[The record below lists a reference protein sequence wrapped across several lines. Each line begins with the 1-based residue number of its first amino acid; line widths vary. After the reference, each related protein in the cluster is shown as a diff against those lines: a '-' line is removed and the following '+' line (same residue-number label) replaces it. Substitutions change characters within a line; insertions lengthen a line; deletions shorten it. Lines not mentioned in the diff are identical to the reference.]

1 MPDFVTYIVAL
12 PLAGALVNIIV
23 GWKLPRRLVELIA
36 CASVA
41 GSFVFALKA
50 LNYMDTEVVV
60 HAFGW
65 VEFAGFS
72 APAGL
77 RLDALSGTM
86 ALMVTGVST
95 LIHVYSA
102 GYMKDDEGYARFFAL
117 LNLFVFSM
125 LVLVLASNLPLLYLG
140 WEGVGFCSYAL
151 IGFWYKDPANADAG
165 RKAFVVTRVGDV
177 ALGLAV
183 IWLFYFAGTTDIS
196 LINKSAASLPA
207 GTATIIGLL
216 LLFGASGK
224 SAQLPLSTWLPDA
237 MAGPTPVSALIH
249 AATMVTAGV
258 YLLMRLFPV
267 LSASET
273 ALMATAV
280 VGTITAFYAA
290 TAALFQRD
298 LKKILAYSTMS
309 QIGYMFMGVGAGA
322 VTGALF
328 HLFTHAF
335 FKALL
340 FMGAGCILH
349 ALRGERDVFRM
360 GGLMYRMPVVFW
372 SFLAGAL
379 ALCAAPGTA
388 GYFSKDEILI
398 STISHGG
405 PIYTPLWALGEL
417 TALITTLYI
426 FRAVFLVFAGDAKTK
441 PVKVPWVMTAM
452 LVPLALLSLA
462 GGVINAPGSWGG
474 SQTLAGFLVSHGI
487 AAAHDIAENPLL
499 TALSVLVPIS
509 GAAIAYYFYMARPDK
524 REQLLERNRPA
535 AGFFSGAWGLDA
547 LYSTL
552 FVKPYARL
560 AGVLWK
566 KVDAAGIDAAVD
578 GSGFVVARFGTV
590 IRASV
595 TGRASG
601 YISAVVA
608 GGAAILAYLAWG

>member
-1 MPDFVTYIVAL
+1 MPDAVTYIVLL
-12 PLAGALVNIIV
+12 PLAGAALNLVI
-23 GWKLPRRLVELIA
+23 GWKLPRRLVELTA

-41 GSFVFALKA
+41 GSFVFAVKA
-50 LNYMDTEVVV
+50 FRAMGGQSVAHVFDWLS
-60 HAFGW
+60 
-65 VEFAGFS
+65 FAGFS
-72 APAGL
+72 APAEL
-77 RLDALSGTM
+77 RFDALSGTM

-95 LIHVYSA
+95 LIHVYSV

-125 LVLVLASNLPLLYLG
+125 LALVLASNLPLLYLG

-151 IGFWYKDPANADAG
+151 IGFWYKDSANADAG
-165 RKAFVVTRVGDV
+165 RKAFIVTRVGDV
-177 ALGLAV
+177 ALGVAI
-183 IWLFYFAGTTDIS
+183 IWLFYFAGTTDIA
-196 LINKSAASLPA
+196 LINAAAASLPA
-207 GTATIIGLL
+207 TTATVIGLL
-216 LLFGASGK
+216 LLFGATGK

-267 LSASET
+267 VSASET
-273 ALMATAV
+273 ALWATAI
-280 VGTITAFYAA
+280 VGTLTAFYAA

-298 LKKILAYSTMS
+298 IKKILAYSTMS

-340 FMGAGCILH
+340 FMGAGCIIH
-349 ALRGERDVFRM
+349 ALHEEKDVFRM

-372 SFLAGAL
+372 SFLAAAL

-398 STISHGG
+398 STLSRGG
-405 PIYTPLWALGEL
+405 PLYTSLWAAGEL
-417 TALITTLYI
+417 TALITTVYI
-426 FRAVFLVFAGDAKTK
+426 FRAVFLVFAGDAKTE
-441 PVKVPWVMTAM
+441 PVKVSGIMTAM
-452 LVPLALLSLA
+452 LVPLALASLV
-462 GGVINAPGSWGG
+462 GGVINAPGSWAG
-474 SQTLAGFLVSHGI
+474 SHALSGFLESHGL
-487 AAAHDIAENPLL
+487 AAVREVRESMLL
-499 TALSVLVPIS
+499 TAISMLVPVA
-509 GAAIAYYFYMARPDK
+509 GVGMAYYFYVARPDE
-524 REQLLERNRPA
+524 RARLLERNRTA

-547 LYSTL
+547 LYGGL
-552 FVKPYARL
+552 FVKPYAKL
-560 AGVLWK
+560 ADVLWK
-566 KVDAAGIDAAVD
+566 NVDEAVIDAAVD
-578 GSGFVVARFGTV
+578 GSGISVGRLGTL

-595 TGRASG
+595 TGRASS
-601 YISAVVA
+601 YITAVVA